1 MGRRFGSATRRSCV
15 SSRTYG
21 RSGSLT
27 FSCTTQ
33 IGAYCCI
40 VEKPWGV
47 KRSLPSEN
55 KPIRT
60 ATPTERFHTGC
71 ADRYIE
77 SKVREIIAVEDRH
90 DGKLA
95 LERAQPSLLINSPDL
110 QDGRRYFD
118 VKTIDNFKVL
128 TLSQVWVNHL
138 ATEVSLT
145 SNRAGNFTLGPCEH
159 RRMELWDGDLLTAVY
174 EDDSTRKEETWMVEF
189 EGGIYQEHHI
199 GEVEGG
205 GDDYAACKREAK
217 SRMISE
223 RSKM

>member
-1 MGRRFGSATRRSCV
+1 MGG
-15 SSRTYG
+15 
-21 RSGSLT
+21 
-27 FSCTTQ
+27 
-33 IGAYCCI
+33 
-40 VEKPWGV
+40 
-47 KRSLPSEN
+47 
-55 KPIRT
+55 
-60 ATPTERFHTGC
+60 

-77 SKVREIIAVEDRH
+77 SKVREIIATEDRR

-138 ATEVSLT
+138 AMEVSLT

-174 EDDSTRKEETWMVEF
+174 EDDSTPKEETWMVEF

-205 GDDYAACKREAK
+205 GDDYAACKSEAK
-217 SRMISE
+217 LKMMAE